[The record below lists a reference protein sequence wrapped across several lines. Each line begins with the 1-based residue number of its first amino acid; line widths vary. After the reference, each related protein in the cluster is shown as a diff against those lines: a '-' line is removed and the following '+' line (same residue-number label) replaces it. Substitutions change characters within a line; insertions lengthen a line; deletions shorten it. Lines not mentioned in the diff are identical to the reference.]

1 MSSPRG
7 QKRIR
12 HSRSDLI
19 FTVVDYVLLGIGVLV
34 VAYPLVYVL
43 SASFS
48 SSHAVISG
56 RVFLWPVDPT
66 LDGYQA
72 VFRNKQVWTGY
83 VNSATYTA
91 LGTTVNLVM
100 TVLAAYPLSR
110 RDFYGRNLIMGLFA
124 VTMFFSGGLIPGYL
138 LVRALGMLNTRWAMV
153 IPGAMSVW
161 NVIVA
166 RTYFQSNI
174 PGELLDAAQIDGCS
188 NSRFLAIIVV
198 PLSGPILAVL
208 ALWCAVGYWNS
219 YFSALIYLKEARFY
233 PLQIV
238 LRNILIQNA
247 ISSDMLG
254 HVDIKRVAE
263 LEGLRE
269 LLKYSLI
276 IVASLPV
283 LLLYPF
289 AQKYFVRGIMI
300 GAIKG

>member
-1 MSSPRG
+1 MGRRPGHQRM
-7 QKRIR
+7 R

-19 FTVVDYVLLGIGVLV
+19 FTIVDYVLLGIGVVL
-34 VAYPLVYVL
+34 VAYPLVYVV

-66 LDGYQA
+66 VDGYKA

-83 VNSATYTA
+83 LNSAFYTA
-91 LGTTVNLVM
+91 AGTAVNLFM

-110 RDFYGRNLIMGLFA
+110 KDFYGRNAIMGLFA
-124 VTMFFSGGLIPGYL
+124 VTMFFSGGLIPSYL
-138 LVRALGMLNTRWAMV
+138 LVRALGMLNTRWALI

-174 PGELLDAAQIDGCS
+174 PGELLDAAQIDGCT
-188 NSRFLAIIVV
+188 NTRFMAVVVV

-219 YFSALIYLKEARFY
+219 YFAALIYLKEARFY

-238 LRNILIQNA
+238 LRSILIQNS

-254 HVDIKRVAE
+254 KVDIKRVAE

-283 LLLYPF
+283 LMLYPF

>member
-1 MSSPRG
+1 MDHG
-7 QKRIR
+7 QGQRRMR
-12 HSRSDLI
+12 HARSDLV
-19 FTVVDYVLLGIGVLV
+19 FAVVDYLLLSIGVILV
-34 VAYPLVYVL
+34 LYPLLYVV

-48 SSHAVISG
+48 SSSAVVSG
-56 RVFLWPVDPT
+56 RVFIWPVEPT
-66 LDGYQA
+66 LAGYRA
-72 VFRNKQVWTGY
+72 VFKNKQIWTGY
-83 VNSATYTA
+83 ANSAFYTA
-91 LGTTVNLVM
+91 FGTAVNIAM

-110 RDFYGRNLIMGLFA
+110 KDFYGRNVIMGLFA
-124 VTMFFSGGLIPGYL
+124 FTMFFSGGLIPSYL
-138 LVRALGMLNTRWAMV
+138 LIRALGMLNTRWAMIV
-153 IPGAMSVW
+153 PGAMSVW

-166 RTYFQSNI
+166 RTFFQSNI

-188 NSRFLAIIVV
+188 NTRFMAIVVV

-208 ALWCAVGYWNS
+208 ALWYAVGHWNS
-219 YFSALIYLKEARFY
+219 YFNALIFLKEARFY

-238 LRNILIQNA
+238 LRSVLIQNEVG
-247 ISSDMLG
+247 SDMLG
-254 HVDIKRVAE
+254 SVDMKRVAE

-276 IVASLPV
+276 VVASLPV